1 MFEQAIN
8 IFTILVNIIGLML
21 CLFGYFKFTRRP
33 FVYAVVFF
41 LGDFLSN
48 YYWCVYSLVMGDD
61 PNISSVL
68 AYFGWNLAF
77 VVMVMMQISLRKER
91 GIRSFSFLSL
101 LPVPLSIAQLALY
114 LQYGGIFNNIWQV
127 SCATATICLALDS
140 IIYYL
145 KNKKNGVAFPNASVV
160 IFIYIATEFGYWTAS
175 CFDWP
180 SEWLDPYNYLST
192 INCICGMFIPIAL
205 SKEFSRTTEVSVD
218 SRLGRILNIFRPLF
232 ILVTTVCCLGGF
244 VLAVW
249 MKNVLSEGVMEGAET
264 DPYKVIAVMLFA
276 VSIIIVSFTIMIIL
290 IVSYEQKN
298 LAKEELEMAKF
309 SAEKSNAAKSEF
321 LANMSHE
328 IRTPINAVLGMNE
341 MLLTESLNARDKL
354 PEDRDEI
361 VKIFSNICNY
371 SGNIDSAGKN
381 LLSIINDILDFSKIE
396 AGKMEIVD
404 NDYKLSSVLND
415 VSNMISFKAKSKG
428 LSYEVDIDNTLP
440 DGLKGDEVR
449 IRQVITNLLNNAVK
463 YTEKGSVTLSITTDK
478 DMGCGDMI
486 LLVISV
492 KDTGM
497 GIKDEEK
504 VKLFKKFERMDIE
517 KNSSIEGTGL
527 GLAITGSLV
536 DMMDGTIDVDT
547 EYGKG
552 STFTIKLPQKV
563 VSNEP
568 IGDFREKYKK
578 SISTMSAKKE
588 TLFTEGAYI
597 LVVDDTSMNLTVVK
611 GLLKKT
617 GIKID
622 TAASGEASI
631 ALARENKYDIILMDQ
646 RMPEMDGTTAM
657 NRIKEDP
664 DSLNAGTPFIC
675 LTADAISGAR
685 ERYISEGFDDY
696 LTKPIVSSDLR
707 EKLRVFLPA
716 EKIKE

>member
-8 IFTILVNIIGLML
+8 IFTILVNIVGLML
-21 CLFGYFKFTRRP
+21 CLFGYFKYTRRS

-41 LGDFLSN
+41 LGDVLSN
-48 YYWCVYSLVMGDD
+48 YYWCVYTLVMGDD
-61 PNISSVL
+61 PNVSSFL

-77 VVMVMMQISLRKER
+77 LVMVMMQISMRKEQ

-101 LPVPLSIAQLALY
+101 LPVPLSIVQLALY

-127 SCATATICLALDS
+127 SCATASICLALDS

-145 KNKKNGVAFPNASVV
+145 KNKKNGTVFPGTAVV
-160 IFIYIATEFGYWTAS
+160 IFLYIATEFGYWTAS

-180 SEWLDPYNYLST
+180 SEWLDPYNYFSI
-192 INCICGMFIPIAL
+192 INCILGMLIPIAL
-205 SKEFSRTTEVSVD
+205 SKEFGKTVEIRED
-218 SRLGRILNIFRPLF
+218 SRLNRVLNVFRPMF
-232 ILVTTVCCLGGF
+232 IIVSSGCYLAGF

-249 MKNVLSEGVMEGAET
+249 MKNVLSRGVVEGAES
-264 DPYKVIAVMLFA
+264 DPYRVIAVVLFG
-276 VSIIIVSFTIMIIL
+276 VSLIIVIFTVMVIL
-290 IVSYEQKN
+290 IVSYEQKTI
-298 LAKEELEMAKF
+298 AKEELEMAKF
-309 SAEKSNAAKSEF
+309 SAERSNAAKSEF

-341 MLLTESLNARDKL
+341 MLLSESLNARDNL

-361 VKIFSNICNY
+361 VKIFTNLCNY

-396 AGKMEIVD
+396 AGKMEIV
-404 NDYKLSSVLND
+404 NSDYKLSSVLND

-428 LSYEVDIDNTLP
+428 LSYEVDIDRTLP

-463 YTEKGSVTLSITTDK
+463 YTEKGFVTLSVAADRN
-478 DMGCGDMI
+478 MGCDDMI

-497 GIKDEEK
+497 GIKDEERN
-504 VKLFKKFERMDIE
+504 KLFKKFERMDIE

-536 DMMDGTIDVDT
+536 DMMDGTIEVDT

-563 VSNEP
+563 VSKEP

-578 SISTMSAKKE
+578 SISAMSASKE
-588 TLFTEGAYI
+588 TLSVEGACI
-597 LVVDDTSMNLTVVK
+597 LVVDDTAMNLTVVK

-622 TAASGEASI
+622 TASGGEASI
-631 ALARENKYDIILMDQ
+631 VMARENKYDIILMDQ

-716 EKIKE
+716 EKIKN

>member
-8 IFTILVNIIGLML
+8 IFTILVNIVGLML
-21 CLFGYFKFTRRP
+21 CLFGYFKYTRRS

-41 LGDFLSN
+41 LGDVLSN
-48 YYWCVYSLVMGDD
+48 YYWCVYTLVMGDD
-61 PNISSVL
+61 PNVSSFL

-77 VVMVMMQISLRKER
+77 LVMVMMQISMRKEQ

-101 LPVPLSIAQLALY
+101 LPVPLSIVQLALY

-127 SCATATICLALDS
+127 SCATASICLALDS

-145 KNKKNGVAFPNASVV
+145 KNKKNGTVFPGTAVV
-160 IFIYIATEFGYWTAS
+160 IFLYIATEFGYWTAS

-180 SEWLDPYNYLST
+180 SEWLDPYNYFSI
-192 INCICGMFIPIAL
+192 INCILGMLIPIAL
-205 SKEFSRTTEVSVD
+205 SKEFGKTVEIRED
-218 SRLGRILNIFRPLF
+218 SRLNRVLNVFRPMF
-232 ILVTTVCCLGGF
+232 IIVSSGCYLAGF

-249 MKNVLSEGVMEGAET
+249 MKNVLSRGVVEGAES
-264 DPYKVIAVMLFA
+264 DPYRVIAVVLFG
-276 VSIIIVSFTIMIIL
+276 VSLIIVIFTVMVIL

-298 LAKEELEMAKF
+298 IAKEELEMAKF
-309 SAEKSNAAKSEF
+309 SAERSNAAKSEF

-341 MLLTESLNARDKL
+341 MLLSESLNARDNL

-361 VKIFSNICNY
+361 VKIFTNLCNY

-396 AGKMEIVD
+396 AGKMEIV
-404 NDYKLSSVLND
+404 NSDYKLSSVLND

-428 LSYEVDIDNTLP
+428 LSYEVDIDRTLP

-463 YTEKGSVTLSITTDK
+463 YTEKGFVTLSVAADRN
-478 DMGCGDMI
+478 MGCDDMI

-497 GIKDEEK
+497 GIKDEERD
-504 VKLFKKFERMDIE
+504 KLFKKFERMDIE

-536 DMMDGTIDVDT
+536 DMMDGTIEVDT

-563 VSNEP
+563 VSKEP

-578 SISTMSAKKE
+578 SISAMSASKE
-588 TLFTEGAYI
+588 TLSVEGACI
-597 LVVDDTSMNLTVVK
+597 LVVDDTAMNLTVVK

-622 TAASGEASI
+622 TASGGEASI
-631 ALARENKYDIILMDQ
+631 VMARENKYDIILMDQ

-716 EKIKE
+716 EKIKN

>member
-1 MFEQAIN
+1 MFEQAVN
-8 IFTILVNIIGLML
+8 IFTILVNLVGLML
-21 CLFGYFKFTRRP
+21 CLFGYFKYTRRP
-33 FVYAVVFF
+33 FIYAVIFF
-41 LGDFLSN
+41 LGDVLSN
-48 YYWCVYSLVMGDD
+48 YYWCVYALVMGDD
-61 PNISSVL
+61 PNVSSIL

-77 VVMVMMQISLRKER
+77 VVMVFMQFALRKER
-91 GIRSFSFLSL
+91 GIKSFSILAL
-101 LPVPLSIAQLALY
+101 LPVPLNIAQLALY
-114 LQYGGIFNNIWQV
+114 LQYGGIFNNLWQV
-127 SCATATICLALDS
+127 SCATISICLALDS

-145 KNKKNGVAFPNASVV
+145 KNRKNGVAYPNTAVA

-180 SEWLDPYNYLST
+180 SEWLNPYNYFSV
-192 INCICGMFIPIAL
+192 INCICGLFIPIAL
-205 SKEFSRTTEVSVD
+205 SKEFSRTAEVREGG
-218 SRLGRILNIFRPLF
+218 RLNRVLDVFRPLF
-232 ILVTTVCCLGGF
+232 IVVTTVCCLGGF
-244 VLAVW
+244 FLAVW
-249 MKNVLSEGVMEGAET
+249 MKNILSLGVVEGAET
-264 DPYKVIAVMLFA
+264 DPYKIIAVVLFI
-276 VSIIIVSFTIMIIL
+276 VSLIIVFFTVMVIM

-298 LAKEELEMAKF
+298 IVKEELELAKF

-463 YTEKGSVTLSITTDK
+463 YTEKGSVTLSITADK

-504 VKLFKKFERMDIE
+504 DKLFKKFERMDIE

-578 SISTMSAKKE
+578 SISTMSAKEE

-597 LVVDDTSMNLTVVK
+597 LVVDDTSMNLIVVK

-622 TAASGEASI
+622 TATSGEASI
-631 ALARENKYDIILMDQ
+631 AMARENKYDIILMDQ

-707 EKLRVFLPA
+707 EKLRTFLPV

>member
-8 IFTILVNIIGLML
+8 IFTILVNIVGLML
-21 CLFGYFKFTRRP
+21 CLFGYFKYTRRS

-41 LGDFLSN
+41 LGDVLSN
-48 YYWCVYSLVMGDD
+48 YYWCVYTLVMGDD
-61 PNISSVL
+61 PNVSSFL

-77 VVMVMMQISLRKER
+77 LVMVMMQISMRKEQ

-101 LPVPLSIAQLALY
+101 LPVPLSIVQLALY

-127 SCATATICLALDS
+127 SCATASICLALDS

-145 KNKKNGVAFPNASVV
+145 KNKKNGTVFPGTAVV
-160 IFIYIATEFGYWTAS
+160 IFLYIATEFGYWTAS

-180 SEWLDPYNYLST
+180 SEWLDPYNYFSI
-192 INCICGMFIPIAL
+192 INCILGMLIPIAL
-205 SKEFSRTTEVSVD
+205 SKEFGKTVEIRED
-218 SRLGRILNIFRPLF
+218 SRLNRVLNVFRPMF
-232 ILVTTVCCLGGF
+232 IIVSSGCYLAGF

-249 MKNVLSEGVMEGAET
+249 MKNVLSRGVVEGAES
-264 DPYKVIAVMLFA
+264 DPYRVIAVVLFG
-276 VSIIIVSFTIMIIL
+276 VSLIIVIFTVMVIL
-290 IVSYEQKN
+290 IVSYEQKTI
-298 LAKEELEMAKF
+298 AKEELEMAKF
-309 SAEKSNAAKSEF
+309 SAERSNAAKSEF

-341 MLLTESLNARDKL
+341 MLLSESLNARDNL

-361 VKIFSNICNY
+361 VKIFNNLCNY

-396 AGKMEIVD
+396 AGKMEIV
-404 NDYKLSSVLND
+404 NSDYKLSSVLND

-428 LSYEVDIDNTLP
+428 LSYEVDIDRTLP

-463 YTEKGSVTLSITTDK
+463 YTEKGFVTLSVAADRN
-478 DMGCGDMI
+478 MGCDDMI

-497 GIKDEEK
+497 GIKDEERN
-504 VKLFKKFERMDIE
+504 KLFKKFERMDIE

-527 GLAITGSLV
+527 GLAITASLV
-536 DMMDGTIDVDT
+536 DMLDGTIEVDT

-563 VSNEP
+563 VSKEP

-578 SISTMSAKKE
+578 SISAMSASKE
-588 TLFTEGAYI
+588 TLSVEGACI
-597 LVVDDTSMNLTVVK
+597 LVVDDTAMNLTVVK

-622 TAASGEASI
+622 TASGGEASI
-631 ALARENKYDIILMDQ
+631 VMARENKYDIILMDQ

-716 EKIKE
+716 EKIKN

>member
-8 IFTILVNIIGLML
+8 IFTILVNIVGLML
-21 CLFGYFKFTRRP
+21 CLFGYFKYTRRS

-41 LGDFLSN
+41 LGDVLSN
-48 YYWCVYSLVMGDD
+48 YYWCVYTLVMGDD
-61 PNISSVL
+61 PNVSSFL

-77 VVMVMMQISLRKER
+77 LVMVLMQISMRKEQ
-91 GIRSFSFLSL
+91 GIRSFFFLSL
-101 LPVPLSIAQLALY
+101 LPVPLSIVQLALY

-127 SCATATICLALDS
+127 SCATASICLALDS

-145 KNKKNGVAFPNASVV
+145 KNKKNGTVFPGTAVV
-160 IFIYIATEFGYWTAS
+160 IFLYIATEFGYWTAS

-180 SEWLDPYNYLST
+180 SEWLDPYNYFSL
-192 INCICGMFIPIAL
+192 INCVLGVFIPIAL
-205 SKEFSRTTEVSVD
+205 SKEFGKTVEVRED
-218 SRLGRILNIFRPLF
+218 GRLNRVFVVFRPMFMIVSSGCYLAGF
-232 ILVTTVCCLGGF
+232 I
-244 VLAVW
+244 LAVW
-249 MKNVLSEGVMEGAET
+249 MKNVLSQGVVEGSES
-264 DPYKVIAVMLFA
+264 DPYRVIAVVLFG
-276 VSIIIVSFTIMIIL
+276 VSLIIVIFTIMVIL
-290 IVSYEQKN
+290 IVSYEHKN
-298 LAKEELEMAKF
+298 IAKEELEMAKF
-309 SAEKSNAAKSEF
+309 SAERSNAAKSEF

-341 MLLTESLNARDKL
+341 MLLAESLNARDNL

-361 VKIFSNICNY
+361 VKIFSNLCNY

-396 AGKMEIVD
+396 AGKMEIV
-404 NDYKLSSVLND
+404 NSDYKLSSVLND

-428 LSYEVDIDNTLP
+428 LSYEVDIDRTLP

-463 YTEKGSVTLSITTDK
+463 YTEKGFVTLSVAADRN
-478 DMGCGDMI
+478 MGCDDMI
-486 LLVISV
+486 LIVISV

-497 GIKDEEK
+497 GIKDEERD
-504 VKLFKKFERMDIE
+504 KLFKKFERMDIE

-536 DMMDGTIDVDT
+536 DMMDGTIEVDT

-563 VSNEP
+563 VSKEP

-578 SISTMSAKKE
+578 SISAMSASKE
-588 TLFTEGAYI
+588 TLSAEGACI
-597 LVVDDTSMNLTVVK
+597 LVVDDTAMNLTVVK

-622 TAASGEASI
+622 TASGGEASI
-631 ALARENKYDIILMDQ
+631 VMARENKYDIILMDQ

-696 LTKPIVSSDLR
+696 LTKPIVSSDLK

-716 EKIKE
+716 EKIKN

>member
-8 IFTILVNIIGLML
+8 IFTILVNIVGLML
-21 CLFGYFKFTRRP
+21 CLFGYFKYTRRS

-41 LGDFLSN
+41 LGDVLSN
-48 YYWCVYSLVMGDD
+48 YYWCVYTLVMGDD
-61 PNISSVL
+61 PNVSSFL

-77 VVMVMMQISLRKER
+77 LVMVMMQISMRKEQ

-101 LPVPLSIAQLALY
+101 LPVPLSIVQLALY

-127 SCATATICLALDS
+127 SCATASICLALDS

-145 KNKKNGVAFPNASVV
+145 KNKKNGTVFPGTAVV
-160 IFIYIATEFGYWTAS
+160 IFLYIATEFGYWTAS

-180 SEWLDPYNYLST
+180 SEWLDPYNYFSI
-192 INCICGMFIPIAL
+192 INCILGMLIPIAL
-205 SKEFSRTTEVSVD
+205 SKEFGKTVEIRED
-218 SRLGRILNIFRPLF
+218 SRLNRVLNVFRPMF
-232 ILVTTVCCLGGF
+232 IIVSSGCYLAGF

-249 MKNVLSEGVMEGAET
+249 MKNVLSRGVVEGAES
-264 DPYKVIAVMLFA
+264 DPYRVIAVVLFG
-276 VSIIIVSFTIMIIL
+276 VSLIIVIFTVMVIL

-298 LAKEELEMAKF
+298 IAKEELEMAKF
-309 SAEKSNAAKSEF
+309 SAERSNAAKSEF

-328 IRTPINAVLGMNE
+328 IRTPINAVLGMHE
-341 MLLTESLNARDKL
+341 MLLSESLNARDNL

-361 VKIFSNICNY
+361 VKIFTNLCNY

-396 AGKMEIVD
+396 AGKMEIV
-404 NDYKLSSVLND
+404 NSDYKLSSVLND

-428 LSYEVDIDNTLP
+428 LSYEVDIDRTLP

-463 YTEKGSVTLSITTDK
+463 YTEKGFVTLSVAADRN
-478 DMGCGDMI
+478 MGCDDMI

-497 GIKDEEK
+497 GIKDEERN
-504 VKLFKKFERMDIE
+504 KLFKKFERMDIE

-536 DMMDGTIDVDT
+536 DMMDGTIEVDT

-563 VSNEP
+563 VSKEP

-578 SISTMSAKKE
+578 SISAMSASKE
-588 TLFTEGAYI
+588 TLSVEGACI
-597 LVVDDTSMNLTVVK
+597 LVVDDTAMNLTVVK

-622 TAASGEASI
+622 TASGGEASI
-631 ALARENKYDIILMDQ
+631 VMARENKYDIILMDQ

-716 EKIKE
+716 EKIKN